1 MTPHLN
7 NLSYLAFLKQV
18 GTVYLLEDDLQ
29 RESHQFTYCIHYF
42 LPIEPRDH
50 TTAGSLD

>member
-7 NLSYLAFLKQV
+7 NHSYLAFLKQV
-18 GTVYLLEDDLQ
+18 GTVYILKGDLR
-29 RESHQFTYCIHYF
+29 RECHQFTYCIHYF

-50 TTAGSLD
+50 AAAGSLD